1 MFKVC
6 IFDLDGTIANSLV
19 SIANSANKA
28 IGKFGFNPNPIQNYN
43 KYAGDGAEEMIKRS
57 LIDAGD
63 KNLFYFEE
71 AFNEY
76 KIIFEKECMYEVKP
90 YDGIESVLN
99 KLKEKNIKLSVLSNK
114 PHDRAVDVVKGLFG
128 DDLFDIVEGV
138 SGKFKRKPDPQ
149 GALYIADL
157 FKVKPEEC
165 AYFGDTNT
173 DMITGKSAGM
183 FTVGVLWGF
192 RDRNELEEN
201 NADIII
207 SNPSEIL
214 DIVMR

>member
-1 MFKVC
+1 MFKAC
-6 IFDLDGTIANSLV
+6 IFDLDGTIADSLV

-28 IGKFGFNPNPIQNYN
+28 MDKFGFKPNPIQNYN

-63 KNLFYFEE
+63 KNLSYFEKV
-71 AFNEY
+71 FNEY

-90 YDGIESVLN
+90 YDGIVSVLN
-99 KLKEKNIKLSVLSNK
+99 KLKERGIKLAVLSNK
-114 PHDRAVDVVKGLFG
+114 PHDRTIDVVKGLFG
-128 DDLFDIVEGV
+128 ENLFDTIEGM
-138 SGKFKRKPDPQ
+138 SGKFKRKPDAQ

-157 FKVKPEEC
+157 FKIKPEKC

-192 RDRNELEEN
+192 RDRSELEEN

-214 DIVMR
+214 DIAMR

>member
-6 IFDLDGTIANSLV
+6 IFDLDGTIADSLV

-28 IGKFGFNPNPIQNYN
+28 IGKFGFKPNPIQNYK

-57 LIDAGD
+57 LKDAGD
-63 KNLFYFEE
+63 KNLFYFEK

-90 YDGIESVLN
+90 YNGIVSVLN
-99 KLKEKNIKLSVLSNK
+99 KLKEKGIKLAVLSNK
-114 PHDRAVDVVKGLFG
+114 PHDRTIDVVKGLFG
-128 DDLFDIVEGV
+128 DNLFDTVEGM
-138 SGKFKRKPDPQ
+138 SGKFKRKPDSK

-157 FKVKPEEC
+157 FKAKPEEC
-165 AYFGDTNT
+165 AYFGDTDT

-192 RDRNELEEN
+192 RQKSELEEN